1 MGIYLRLE
9 LLLRLGMYSATV
21 DEIRGFFGGMAQL
34 TGTLWEHNRPTGG
47 SLNHGFASYAG
58 VALRRA
64 LDGVKGTN

>member
-1 MGIYLRLE
+1 
-9 LLLRLGMYSATV
+9 
-21 DEIRGFFGGMAQL
+21 MAQL

-64 LDGVKGTN
+64 LDGLKGTN